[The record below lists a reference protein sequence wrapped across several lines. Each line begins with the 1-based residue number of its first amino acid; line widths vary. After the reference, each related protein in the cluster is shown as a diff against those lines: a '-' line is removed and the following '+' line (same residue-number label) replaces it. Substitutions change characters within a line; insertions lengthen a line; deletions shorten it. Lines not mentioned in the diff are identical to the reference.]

1 VSPGTGSEDL
11 RAERHRRP
19 IFHLS
24 VPVRDLQEAID
35 FYSTH
40 LGAHIGRRTAEF
52 ADALVFGAQVT
63 LQNDPGSVS
72 HPMPRTRHFGAT
84 LPWDEWENVASGLVG
99 SDLIVEA
106 PKVSYQGEPTEQG
119 KLMIAD
125 PSGNLI
131 EIKAYRHPSHVLG
144 PLPDA

>member
-1 VSPGTGSEDL
+1 M
-11 RAERHRRP
+11 RP

-24 VPVRDLQEAID
+24 IPVRDLDESVE
-35 FYSTH
+35 FYRSV
-40 LGAHIGRRTAEF
+40 LGADIGRRTDAF

-63 LQNDPGSVS
+63 LQNDPAQVS

-84 LPWDEWENVASGLVG
+84 VSWDEWEEVANRLADMGAF
-99 SDLIVEA
+99 VE
-106 PKVSYQGEPTEQG
+106 PPTVSFRGQPAEQA

-131 EIKAYRHPSHVLG
+131 ELKAYRRPGQVLG
-144 PLPDA
+144 AIAPD

>member
-1 VSPGTGSEDL
+1 VSPDARSEEPSAN
-11 RAERHRRP
+11 RPGRP

-24 VPVRDLQEAID
+24 VPVRDLQEAVD
-35 FYSTH
+35 FYRTH
-40 LGAHIGRRTAEF
+40 LGARIGRHTAEF

-72 HPMPRTRHFGAT
+72 RPMPRARHFGAT
-84 LPWDEWENVASGLVG
+84 LPWDEWENAVAQFTG
-99 SDLIVEA
+99 SDFIVEA
-106 PKVSYQGEPTEQG
+106 PKVSYEGELTEQG

-131 EIKAYRHPSHVLG
+131 ELKGYRHPNHVLG
-144 PLPDA
+144 SLPDA